1 LYNAILLKLF
11 IVFSCVKVE
20 IFGSLRYRI
29 MLAANRDTLTISL
42 LGSWDHYCVNHRGHF
57 HCESGALG
65 IGHTVHEQGGV
76 VEDGDG
82 ISCEAQV
89 EKALQHSLEE
99 HIFRMV
105 AIMSK

>member
-1 LYNAILLKLF
+1 
-11 IVFSCVKVE
+11 
-20 IFGSLRYRI
+20 
-29 MLAANRDTLTISL
+29 
-42 LGSWDHYCVNHRGHF
+42 LGV
-57 HCESGALG
+57 
-65 IGHTVHEQGGV
+65 GHTVQEQGGV

-82 ISCEAQV
+82 ISCETQV